1 MNRRFS
7 PFEEPSMSN
16 ENENKAAK
24 LSLMLDLSM
33 IAIIVLTMGLG
44 ALEGTRPFA
53 ILVGAVLY
61 PGIGALIL
69 VGALVLTLVQ
79 GLIASGERKARGDKD
94 FSSMTGAEEASFIPF
109 HRRMYENGAKAAMV
123 AIVVSVVMLLGGVAI
138 AMMYT
143 PCTAF
148 CERAPSSCKGQE
160 SQWKASCPSA
170 CERFEKSSGGEEK
183 IKQMAACAF
192 NAGPASATC
201 EAVEKEG
208 VAAGLLC
215 AEKK

>member
-1 MNRRFS
+1 
-7 PFEEPSMSN
+7 MSN

-24 LSLMLDLSM
+24 MSLMLDLSM

-69 VGALVLTLVQ
+69 VGALILTFVQ

-109 HRRMYENGAKAAMV
+109 HKRMYENGSKAAV
-123 AIVVSVVMLLGGVAI
+123 AALAVAVVMMLGGVAI
-138 AMMYT
+138 AMMYS

-160 SQWKASCPSA
+160 AQWKAACPAA
-170 CERFEKSSGGEEK
+170 CERFEKVAGGEEK
-183 IKQMAACAF
+183 IKTMAACAF
-192 NAGPASATC
+192 NAGPASPTC
-201 EAVEKEG
+201 EAAEKEG
-208 VAAGLLC
+208 LAAGLLC